1 MTDDELTDAWEAGA
15 VFAGGVGHLEHL
27 RIAWVLHRR
36 HRPDEARRRLVS
48 GTERAC
54 QAHGCPEK
62 FHAPLTERWAQ
73 AITAAAGRDGL
84 GPTAEHFI
92 AAHPELQRG
101 DLFGSPSRLGK
112 PTEKREGGAPR
123 SGATCPG

>member
-15 VFAGGVGHLEHL
+15 VFAGGVGHLDHL

-36 HRPDEARRRLVS
+36 HPPEEARRRLLS
-48 GTERAC
+48 GTQRAC
-54 QAHGCPEK
+54 EAHGCPEK
-62 FHAPLTERWAQ
+62 FDAALTERWAQ
-73 AITAAAGRDGL
+73 AIAGAAACDGL

-101 DLFGSPSRLGK
+101 DLFRSRNGLGH
-112 PTEKREGGAPR
+112 PTETRDGGSR
-123 SGATCPG
+123 